1 MTDQNDD
8 DIDTTVDPG
17 EAASTAAQSLVEGRN
32 PIAAVTHFAE
42 TVDAL
47 AYGEDTV
54 AAPAVSAPER
64 DPSTGKLVEATSPP
78 LPTPSPAATTA
89 DGDGG
94 KKRHL
99 VPLSQMFRFATG
111 YDYVLMTVGAIG
123 GLANGAAMSGFVVIL
138 GEVMDSL
145 NSIDPGKAAE
155 TSVLFVWLALG
166 VWVAAALQVSCWT
179 AAAERM
185 TIKMREQY
193 LDAILMQEMGFFD
206 KEGTGSLTSKIAEN
220 SLLFR
225 EAMGEKFGM
234 LFQFFA
240 MFVGGLA
247 VGFTY
252 VWQLCLVII
261 ALSPLIGVSGYIM
274 SKTMAEAV
282 SGQLTSYAK
291 AGNIAEESL
300 RMIRTVTAFNM
311 QQERVQK
318 YENELEA
325 AAKKSTKQ
333 GLSSGAGMGS
343 VMFFYF
349 VSYSIAFWAGATF
362 IVESKN
368 SAVENYPLLNS
379 SSVPDFCR
387 VGGSVPPQCSAGV
400 LGLTFDTDADVCGC
414 AFCGCGCY
422 PFNADGTVATTST
435 CITGGDII
443 LTFFA
448 VLIGSF
454 AIGQSAPSL
463 TALAS
468 GRAAAKMLYD
478 VIDRKPEI
486 DASSTEGQV
495 LTTCRGELKFE
506 NVSFQYPTRNQVIL
520 KQLNMV
526 IPAGQ
531 RVALVGE
538 SGSGKSTIIQLLER
552 YYDPFEGALYLD
564 GIPYKDI
571 NLSSLRKLI
580 GLVSQEPVLFATSVM
595 ENVRYG
601 RPSAT
606 DEEVIEACK
615 QANAD
620 NFIRTFAEVDP
631 YQTFVTSSL
640 VSGGQK
646 QRLAIARALLRNP
659 PILMLDEA
667 TAALDNESERLVN
680 EAIDKLLLVSRT
692 TIVIAH
698 RLSSI
703 QTCDKI
709 FVLDYGVVVEEGSP
723 AELAVLENGHY
734 AAMLKLS
741 NGAPAKHLLSA
752 SPAVDAKA
760 VEEEDVEQQL
770 AAGPSAPA
778 KPVADKLS
786 VAPLPSQDVV
796 DIKEETKDDKKKK
809 KGKKTKGD
817 IQRHSLFKAFRYSKP
832 DRLYFIPA
840 LTASALN
847 GLSFPVFALLFSYV
861 LQTLY
866 LPNNAALLDGARV
879 WCLAFFGLAAGTG
892 LAVFFQ
898 NLFFGFINGRTTM
911 RARKETFRHVLS
923 MEIGYFD
930 LKENNVGALTT
941 RLGAD
946 CGTLKSA
953 LSDRMEVGSMN
964 LSTIVAG
971 LVIAMIG
978 SWQVALVTFC
988 LFPAM
993 VMAGA
998 FQILVMSGIAG
1009 SDQKALAEAAHTLT
1023 ESIGGI
1029 RTVAAFE
1036 MQGAISKLYM
1046 KQLTGPLKK
1055 AVQKGLIAGVGFGF
1069 SQAIMFFCYALAFWY
1084 GSTLVTAGTITF
1096 QGLNQALFGILMTA
1110 MAMGQTIAMF
1120 PDIGK
1125 GQAAVN
1131 SIFSALD
1138 RKSKIDPFSLE
1149 GQKPSVVVGDISFE
1163 NIDFAYP
1170 SRPEVTV
1177 LDNFNLEVKR
1187 GQTVAFVGTSGSG
1200 KSTLVLLL
1208 ERFYDPLGTNSSV
1221 KVDGVDVRDLNLEW
1235 LRSQIGIVS
1244 QEPSLFQG
1252 TISDNIR
1259 NGKMDATEDE
1269 VVEAAKMAN
1278 CHDFIMKFP
1287 NAYQTEILQNSLS
1300 GGQKQRV
1307 CIARALLRQPKI
1319 LLLDEAT
1326 SALDEESQRVVQ
1338 QALDRLLETSNRTT
1352 IVVAHRLSTIR
1363 NADVIVV
1370 LQHGVVVEQGSFE
1383 ELSTK
1388 PNGSFQAL
1396 LRAQQ
1401 QQE

>member
-1 MTDQNDD
+1 MVSKN
-8 DIDTTVDPG
+8 
-17 EAASTAAQSLVEGRN
+17 
-32 PIAAVTHFAE
+32 E
-42 TVDAL
+42 T
-47 AYGEDTV
+47 
-54 AAPAVSAPER
+54 PE
-64 DPSTGKLVEATSPP
+64 
-78 LPTPSPAATTA
+78 
-89 DGDGG
+89 
-94 KKRHL
+94 L
-99 VPLSQMFRFATG
+99 VPITRMFRFATR
-111 YDYVLMTVGAIG
+111 YDYMLIGVGTFCG
-123 GLANGAAMSGFVVIL
+123 VANGASLCGFVIIL
-138 GEVMDSL
+138 GDIMDSL
-145 NSIDPGKAAE
+145 NGVDPAEAANVA
-155 TSVLFVWLALG
+155 VLFVWLALG
-166 VWVAAALQVSCWT
+166 VWVAAGIQVACWMSV
-179 AAAERM
+179 AERM
-185 TIKMREQY
+185 TITMREQY
-193 LDAILMQEMGFFD
+193 LDAILKQEMAYFD
-206 KEGTGSLTSKIAEN
+206 REGTGSLASKIAEN
-220 SLLFR
+220 SLLYR
-225 EAMGEKFGM
+225 DAIGSKFGM
-234 LFQFFA
+234 LFQFSA
-240 MFVGGLA
+240 MFLGGLI

-252 VWQLCLVII
+252 EWKLCLVII
-261 ALSPLIGVSGYIM
+261 ALSPLIGLSGYLM
-274 SKTMAEAV
+274 AKTMAAAV
-282 SGQLTSYAK
+282 TGQLVSYAR
-291 AGNIAEESL
+291 AGSIAEESL

-311 QQERVQK
+311 QHERVEK
-318 YENELEA
+318 YEAELEA

-333 GLSSGAGMGS
+333 GLSSGLGMGS
-343 VMFFYF
+343 VMFFYY

-368 SAVENYPLLNS
+368 SAVEKYPLLNS
-379 SSVPDFCR
+379 SSIPDFCQ
-387 VGGSVPPQCSAGV
+387 VGGSVPPQCSAGAM
-400 LGLTFDTDADVCGC
+400 GLTFDTDADVCGC

-422 PFNADGTVATTST
+422 PLNEDGTMTTTSICT
-435 CITGGDII
+435 TGGDIL

-448 VLIGSF
+448 VLFGSF
-454 AIGQSAPSL
+454 AIGQAAPSL
-463 TALAS
+463 TALAA
-468 GRAAAKMLYD
+468 GRGAAYELFKVL
-478 VIDRKPEI
+478 DRKPEI
-486 DASSTEGQV
+486 DATSTEGQV

-506 NVSFQYPTRNQVIL
+506 NVSFQYPTRDQMVL
-520 KQLNMV
+520 KHLNMV

-552 YYDPFEGALYLD
+552 YYDPVEGALYLD

-595 ENVRYG
+595 ENVRFG

-741 NGAPAKHLLSA
+741 NGAPAKHLLSP
-752 SPAVDAKA
+752 SPTADDNNAQDQPAFTAVPSFATNLVVPLSNDDDDNDIKK
-760 VEEEDVEQQL
+760 EQQE
-770 AAGPSAPA
+770 
-778 KPVADKLS
+778 
-786 VAPLPSQDVV
+786 V
-796 DIKEETKDDKKKK
+796 DSEVKKEIPNSEIQHHSITKA
-809 KGKKTKGD
+809 
-817 IQRHSLFKAFRYSKP
+817 LRYSKP
-832 DRLYFIPA
+832 DAMYFIPA
-840 LTASALN
+840 LLGAIVN
-847 GLSFPVFALLFSYV
+847 GVSMPVFALMFANILE
-861 LQTLY
+861 TLY
-866 LPNNAALLDGARV
+866 QANSSAMLNQART
-879 WCLAFFGLAAGTG
+879 WCLAFFGLAVVTALGV
-892 LAVFFQ
+892 LVE
-898 NLFFGFINGRTTM
+898 NWCFGFINGRTTM
-911 RARKETFRHVLS
+911 RARKETFLHVLS

-953 LSDRMEVGSMN
+953 LSDRMEAGSMN
-964 LSTIVAG
+964 LATMVAG
-971 LVIAMIG
+971 LIIAFIA
-978 SWQVALVTFC
+978 SWQVAIVTFA
-988 LFPAM
+988 LLPAM
-993 VMAGA
+993 VVGGAIEVVILAGA
-998 FQILVMSGIAG
+998 AGI
-1009 SDQKALAEAAHTLT
+1009 DQKAFVEAAHTLT
-1023 ESIGGI
+1023 EAVGGI

-1036 MQGAISKLYM
+1036 MQGSISQLY
-1046 KQLTGPLKK
+1046 KQQLTGPLKK
-1055 AVQKGLIAGVGFGF
+1055 SLRKGLVAGAAYGF
-1069 SQAIMFFCYALAFWY
+1069 SQGIMYFCFALAFWY
-1084 GSTLVTAGTITF
+1084 GSTLVAEGTISF
-1096 QGLNQALFGILMTA
+1096 KELNQSMFGIFMTA
-1110 MAMGQTIAMF
+1110 MAMGQAMAMF

-1163 NIDFAYP
+1163 NISFAYP

-1177 LDNFNLEVKR
+1177 LDSFNLEVKR

-1244 QEPSLFQG
+1244 QEPSLFEG
-1252 TISDNIR
+1252 TILNNIR

-1401 QQE
+1401 QQEQEH